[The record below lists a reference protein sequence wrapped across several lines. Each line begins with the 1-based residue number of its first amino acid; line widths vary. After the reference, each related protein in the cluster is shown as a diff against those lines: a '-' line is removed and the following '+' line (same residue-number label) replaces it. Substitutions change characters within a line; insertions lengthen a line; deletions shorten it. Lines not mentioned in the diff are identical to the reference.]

1 MQAYFQQLTDALQQ
15 QILDIERFTCWLSA
29 EETDFVRFNRSAIR
43 QPGHVVQIVLR
54 LQLLH
59 GQTHVSSSLN
69 LSGEMEKD
77 SVGVRDT
84 LNMLR
89 EQIGDLPADP
99 HLLIASDVNNSS
111 HIQSS
116 SLPDAGQMVAD
127 ILEASTGLDMVGILT
142 TGTQYRGFANSYGQ
156 HNWFESR
163 NVNFDW
169 SLFHAG
175 DKAVKSN
182 YAGFSWDKNQFQQKF
197 EQAKQ
202 QLALLALPAISIPPG
217 SYRAYLTPTALNELL
232 MMLNWGGLSEKSMRT
247 HQSCLRRLHAGEV
260 SLHPDVHLSED
271 SLAGLEP
278 VFQAQGFIKPDQIKL
293 IDAGKLVGSMISPR
307 SAKEYGVQSNGAD
320 EAESAKSL
328 HMRAGHLTM
337 KDILKQLGTGI
348 YISNLWYLNFSDR
361 ANCRITG
368 MTRFASFWVENG
380 EIKAPLNVMRFDE
393 SLFRMLGED
402 LLALTQETETIMDDR
417 SYGERH
423 TGGAILPG
431 ALLKSMRFVL

>member
-1 MQAYFQQLTDALQQ
+1 MQAYFQQLTHALQQ
-15 QILDIERFTCWLSA
+15 QITSSERFTCWLSA

-54 LQLLH
+54 LQLLQ

-69 LSGEMEKD
+69 LSGEMEQD
-77 SVGVRDT
+77 SASVSDT

-99 HLLIASDVNNSS
+99 HLLIASDINNSS

-116 SLPDAGQMVAD
+116 SLPDAEHMVAD
-127 ILEASTGLDMVGILT
+127 ILEVSAGLDMVGILT

-197 EQAKQ
+197 EEAKQ
-202 QLALLALPAISIPPG
+202 KLALLELPAISIPPG

-232 MMLNWGGLSEKSMRT
+232 MMLNWDGLSEKSLRT
-247 HQSCLRRLHAGEV
+247 HQSCLRRLQAGEV
-260 SLHPDVHLSED
+260 RLHPDVYLSED

-307 SAKEYGVQSNGAD
+307 SAKEYGAQSNGAD
-320 EAESAKSL
+320 ESESAKSL
-328 HMRAGHLTM
+328 RMQAGDLAM
-337 KDILKQLGTGI
+337 KNVLKQLGTGI

-393 SLFRMLGED
+393 SLFRMLGDD

-431 ALLKSMRFVL
+431 ALLKAMRFVL